1 MKTLQLIYEDV
12 TKLEMKIKL
21 EQSEKEKQ
29 LPISVMNSDKK
40 ISNKKINQIRH
51 AEK

>member
-1 MKTLQLIYEDV
+1 MKTLQLIYEDI

-29 LPISVMNSDKK
+29 LPISFMNSDKK
-40 ISNKKINQIRH
+40 IPNKKINQIRH
-51 AEK
+51 A

>member
-1 MKTLQLIYEDV
+1 MKTLWVIYEDI

-29 LPISVMNSDKK
+29 LPMSFMNSDQNFKQENK
-40 ISNKKINQIRH
+40 SN
-51 AEK
+51 

>member
-1 MKTLQLIYEDV
+1 MKTLWVIYEDI

-29 LPISVMNSDKK
+29 LPISFMNSDQKFQTRK
-40 ISNKKINQIRH
+40 
-51 AEK
+51 